1 MFSLCWLQWFH
12 YNELVFGPYRDKCR
26 CVWTLRISQAFA
38 IIAEEQCVLYKSAE
52 TLRLEFGGIWNGKL
66 FPCGG
71 FLLPFQSKAKTKPA
85 METAWD
91 YSSDSDFLISLHWLQ
106 RETGKW
112 SVSFRLPFPL
122 TVTLFPKTSMCLPP
136 QCDSVRWQVGLQ
148 SLKLLTPLH
157 SHFQSITFCG
167 WGSVN
172 LSSFGQ
178 TGHWGEDVH
187 SNLAVNLVPYGF
199 SFTLCLQLG
208 WDGGIRGNS
217 FSPEEER
224 ITEIPPLEVLMG
236 FYSLYL
242 VP

>member
-1 MFSLCWLQWFH
+1 MSCINQQRHSTWNLVASGMGNFSPWWVPASFSIKSKDQTCNGNCVRSFLC
-12 YNELVFGPYRDKCR
+12 
-26 CVWTLRISQAFA
+26 
-38 IIAEEQCVLYKSAE
+38 
-52 TLRLEFGGIWNGKL
+52 
-66 FPCGG
+66 
-71 FLLPFQSKAKTKPA
+71 
-85 METAWD
+85 
-91 YSSDSDFLISLHWLQ
+91 DSDFLISLHWLQ

-112 SVSFRLPFPL
+112 SVFFRLPFPL
-122 TVTLFPKTSMCLPP
+122 AVTLFPKTSMCLPP

-148 SLKLLTPLH
+148 SLKLLTLLH

-208 WDGGIRGNS
+208 WDGGIWGDS